1 MIQEEW
7 KGYIED
13 VLNSKKSYVD
23 TRKTVIIND
32 IPLVEKTVRTED
44 QVVTWHEDREGEM
57 VDVNRTFK

>member
-1 MIQEEW
+1 LIQEEW